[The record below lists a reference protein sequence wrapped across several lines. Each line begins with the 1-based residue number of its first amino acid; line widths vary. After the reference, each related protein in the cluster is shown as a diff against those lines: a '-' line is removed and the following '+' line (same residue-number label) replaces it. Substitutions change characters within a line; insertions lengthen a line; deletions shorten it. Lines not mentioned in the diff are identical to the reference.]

1 MGSTIMSKYIYFGF
15 VIAFILL
22 VSAARLLYSDNQELK
37 KEKTELELSLKEAEN
52 KNRELNH
59 IISLQAETQKNTDE
73 TQQAI
78 NEMSARISKELQR
91 TQYTIKN
98 QIKGLPCY
106 DQTIPADAVD
116 AICIMQP
123 SNKACHADNDES
135 KSGNGSGIDAAKAKT
150 N

>member
-1 MGSTIMSKYIYFGF
+1 MSKYLYFAAGL
-15 VIAFILL
+15 ALL
-22 VSAARLLYSDNQELK
+22 VLLLAAKSLYSYNQQ
-37 KEKTELELSLKEAEN
+37 LKEDKTKLEQSITDVQS
-52 KNRELNH
+52 KNASLNET
-59 IISLQAETQKNTDE
+59 ISKQAETQQSIDD

-78 NEMSARISKELQR
+78 REMHEQISTELQQ
-91 TQYTIKN
+91 TKYSIKN

-123 SNKACHADNDES
+123 SNKACHTNDDKNE
-135 KSGNGSGIDAAKAKT
+135 SGNGSGVNAAKAKA

>member
-1 MGSTIMSKYIYFGF
+1 MSKYIYFGF

-22 VSAARLLYSDNQELK
+22 VSAARLLYSNNQELK
-37 KEKTELELSLKEAEN
+37 KEKTELELSLKDAEN
-52 KNRELNH
+52 KNSELNRT
-59 IISLQAETQKNTDE
+59 ITMQAETQKNTDE

-78 NEMSARISKELQR
+78 NEMSARISEELQR
-91 TQYTIKN
+91 TQYNIKN

-106 DQTIPADAVD
+106 DQTIPADAID

-123 SNKACHADNDES
+123 SNKACNPNADKD
-135 KSGNGSGIDAAKAKT
+135 KSGDNTSINAAKTKA

>member
-1 MGSTIMSKYIYFGF
+1 MSKYIYFAF

-22 VSAARLLYSDNQELK
+22 TAGSKMLYSDNQQ
-37 KEKTELELSLKEAEN
+37 LKEDNTKLEQSLIDAQN
-52 KNRELNH
+52 KNASLNET
-59 IISLQAETQKNTDE
+59 ISKQAETQQSIDD

-78 NEMSARISKELQR
+78 KEMHDDIADELQK
-91 TQYTIKN
+91 TKYAIKN

-123 SNKACHADNDES
+123 SNSACHANDDKS
-135 KSGNGSGIDAAKAKT
+135 KSGNSSGVDAAKTKSD
-150 N
+150 

>member
-1 MGSTIMSKYIYFGF
+1 MSKHIYLMF

-22 VSAARLLYSDNQELK
+22 VAGSKILYSDNQQ
-37 KEKTELELSLKEAEN
+37 LKEDKTKLEQSLTDAQN
-52 KNRELNH
+52 KNASLNET
-59 IISLQAETQKNTDE
+59 ISKQAETQQSIDD

-78 NEMSARISKELQR
+78 IDMHEQISTELQQ
-91 TQYTIKN
+91 TKYSIKN

-106 DQTIPADAVD
+106 DQTIPADAID

-123 SNKACHADNDES
+123 SNKACHANNDKDKGS
-135 KSGNGSGIDAAKAKT
+135 NSSGVYAAKTKA